1 MTDLAKLPVTVITG
15 FLGSGK
21 TTLVSQL
28 MQNPGGKRL
37 AVVVNEFGDVGVDG
51 DILKSCAIPDCPAEN
66 IMELANGCICCTVAD
81 DFIPTIEALMALD
94 PRPDHILIET
104 SGLALPKPLLKAFDW
119 PDIRSKITVD
129 GVIALADAEAVAA
142 GRFAP
147 DVAAVDA
154 QRAAD
159 ESIDHET
166 PLSEVFEDQISCAD
180 IILLTKPDLAGPEG
194 VAKAKEIIAAE
205 APRPLPVVEVAEG
218 VVDPR
223 VILGLEAA
231 AEDDMD
237 ARPSHHD
244 GHDDHEHDDFESI
257 VVDIPELAETVLPF
271 ALTVRI
277 PCHEQDRRPAFIDGK
292 GRTGNPGPQARRR
305 FNRKGKIGL
314 VRCAVPA
321 QQPEAPAFVQMAGVS
336 GAVPDGRA
344 FDAFGFPVPVRIEI
358 TAIDRRAGDQN
369 LVVDEFQRYLADRRA
384 DRQALSRCRSFPIRI
399 AQGFQMSMGNGLR
412 LCRPVDHRQT
422 PVRVRIEK
430 PAGNIRIERPATCHH
445 PLGGIRQPGLKQ
457 ALDDHRRNQQP
468 RGAGFFRQP
477 GNGVRRHL
485 VVAAQVPVRHHR
497 SAAMADACQDK
508 GGKGDNIGLNAFI
521 RGNQRCQR
529 HVLRTHQAV

>member
-1 MTDLAKLPVTVITG
+1 MADLAKLPVTIITG

-21 TTLVSQL
+21 TTLISQL

-51 DILKSCAIPDCPAEN
+51 EILKGCAIPDCPVEN

-81 DFIPTIEALMALD
+81 DFIPTIEALMALE
-94 PRPDHILIET
+94 PRPEHILIET

-180 IILLTKPDLAGPEG
+180 IILLTKPDLAGVEG
-194 VAKAKEIIAAE
+194 VAKARAIITE
-205 APRPLPVVEVAEG
+205 ESPRPIPVVEVAEG
-218 VVDPR
+218 LVDPR

-244 GHDDHEHDDFESI
+244 GHHDHEHDDFHSI
-257 VVDIPELAETVLPF
+257 VMNIPPVVDPAELVARIETLAREQNILRVKGYAEVAGKPMRLLVQAVGARVRHQYDRPWGADEARQGRLVVIAEHDDVNPSAIASVL
-271 ALTVRI
+271 
-277 PCHEQDRRPAFIDGK
+277 
-292 GRTGNPGPQARRR
+292 
-305 FNRKGKIGL
+305 
-314 VRCAVPA
+314 VP
-321 QQPEAPAFVQMAGVS
+321 QPEAA
-336 GAVPDGRA
+336 
-344 FDAFGFPVPVRIEI
+344 E
-358 TAIDRRAGDQN
+358 
-369 LVVDEFQRYLADRRA
+369 
-384 DRQALSRCRSFPIRI
+384 
-399 AQGFQMSMGNGLR
+399 
-412 LCRPVDHRQT
+412 
-422 PVRVRIEK
+422 
-430 PAGNIRIERPATCHH
+430 
-445 PLGGIRQPGLKQ
+445 
-457 ALDDHRRNQQP
+457 
-468 RGAGFFRQP
+468 
-477 GNGVRRHL
+477 
-485 VVAAQVPVRHHR
+485 
-497 SAAMADACQDK
+497 
-508 GGKGDNIGLNAFI
+508 
-521 RGNQRCQR
+521 
-529 HVLRTHQAV
+529 